1 MLKIDPVG
9 SSQPV
14 FRDPGALALASG
26 ARERATAHSQTEILV
41 RRLRYYIDLLQT
53 GYRHALRPDP
63 LPRSLRA
70 ERIAL
75 GIDLPEL
82 DTVPL
87 WSGRRDDG
95 AVSLPFIEFILGQ
108 VGETLE
114 ALARSVMDDPSV
126 CDALLEGRRELLA
139 VQETIDPA
147 GGTSPALPQLRDL
160 YLGPEIVGR
169 LCGPEGLLERH
180 REIGEALLPVEPP
193 ISGH

>member
-14 FRDPGALALASG
+14 FRDPGALGLASG
-26 ARERATAHSQTEILV
+26 ARVRPAVHSHAEILV

-63 LPRSLRA
+63 LPRSLRS

-87 WSGRRDDG
+87 WSGRREDG

-108 VGETLE
+108 IGETLE
-114 ALARSVMDDPSV
+114 GLARSVVDDPSA
-126 CDALLEGRRELLA
+126 CDALLEGRRELQA

-147 GGTSPALPQLRDL
+147 GGTSPALPRLRDL
-160 YLGPEIVGR
+160 YLRQEIVGP
-169 LCGPEGLLERH
+169 LCGPDGLLERQ
-180 REIGEALLPVEPP
+180 RGTCAALLPAEAPV
-193 ISGH
+193 SGH